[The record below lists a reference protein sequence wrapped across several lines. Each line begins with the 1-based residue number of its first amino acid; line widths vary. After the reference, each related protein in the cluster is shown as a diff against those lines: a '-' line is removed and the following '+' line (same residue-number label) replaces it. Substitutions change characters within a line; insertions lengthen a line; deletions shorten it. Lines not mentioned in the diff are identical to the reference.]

1 MRLAALLL
9 VASTG
14 IVAAPAAAPA
24 HAADRRWSARAGKP
38 VHAVII
44 FDKNPK
50 NPFNSTIIWKAYRG
64 SKQIER
70 MEWRAGSGFGGPK
83 TQDPCA
89 RGRGWLPNG
98 KYDFV
103 QYDNYWGEFIKGRAF
118 FLGSKACANGTPR
131 TELFIH
137 TETGDRNRQCRNAK
151 GDQRC
156 RWEWP
161 KVNDYRS
168 GGCIKMSPK
177 DLLQLTRHYQRYFRP
192 GTRYPASVHVK
203 VRN

>member
-1 MRLAALLL
+1 MPRTSRS
-9 VASTG
+9 AS
-14 IVAAPAAAPA
+14 
-24 HAADRRWSARAGKP
+24 RAGKP

-177 DLLQLTRHYQRYFRP
+177 DLLQLTRHYQRYFRRRRP
-192 GTRYPASVHVK
+192 LPRQRARQGPQLTHKR
-203 VRN
+203 R